1 MMDILL
7 HRLASMGLVG
17 PDTYAEVVIL
27 AGQHALISREL
38 GDSLKLA
45 GRMRNLLVHGY
56 EGIDLAK
63 MEQALPII
71 FRDGEQFIREVG
83 RWN

>member
-1 MMDILL
+1 
-7 HRLASMGLVG
+7 MGLVG